1 MLSRVICN
9 RQKATTTLNLPH
21 QAKDNDGLTAL
32 AVAMEAGHRDA
43 GVLLYANMTFSRG
56 SSPYSSMKIK
66 KSSGSGTTT
75 PNPMT
80 PTAAGSAAGSKVPTL
95 RSPIPPTPPLR
106 TRRNSNTQ

>member
-66 KSSGSGTTT
+66 KSSSGSGATT
-75 PNPMT
+75 PRAT
-80 PTAAGSAAGSKVPTL
+80 PTPTPTGSSKIPTL

>member
-1 MLSRVICN
+1 MNLCFKRT
-9 RQKATTTLNLPH
+9 KASNSSPTIH

-32 AVAMEAGHRDA
+32 AVAMEAGHRDV

-66 KSSGSGTTT
+66 KSSGGGSGATT
-75 PNPMT
+75 PRAT
-80 PTAAGSAAGSKVPTL
+80 PTPTGGTKIPTL